1 MVWRILALIAPV
13 LLCSLD
19 LQRDPEKD
27 TSATVQANY
36 IYNIAKL
43 VEWKDASQ
51 RSGNFVIGIVG
62 GANLYQELIKKYAT
76 KTIGDQPIEIRK
88 LPRTADVGACHM
100 LYVGRTDLALMPGIY
115 KNLAGKGT
123 LIITE
128 YQDALEDGAVVNF
141 ISVENI
147 WRYEISISNA
157 RDHGLQVGS
166 ILKQLAHRVEE

>member
-1 MVWRILALIAPV
+1 MALIAPV

-43 VEWKDASQ
+43 VEWKDASK

-100 LYVGRTDLALMPGIY
+100 LYVGRTDLALMPEIY
-115 KNLAGKGT
+115 RNLAGKGT

-141 ISVENI
+141 ISVESI

-157 RDHGLQVGS
+157 HDHGLQVGS
-166 ILKQLAHRVEE
+166 ILKQLAHRVED